1 MERYGWTPLDRVYL
15 QNMLN
20 CPRCEKRKGMM
31 AQGGRGYED
40 ERTVIYMSL
49 IVPVMEKGNKMKRR

>member
-1 MERYGWTPLDRVYL
+1 MDRVYL
-15 QNMLN
+15 QNMLD

-49 IVPVMEKGNKMKRR
+49 IVLVVEKGNENKM